1 MSVKELAQS
10 LFPVL
15 SLLDLNQISYTLD
28 GEMAVALQG
37 VPVGK
42 NRAEDE
48 EKLCQI
54 NFQWDA
60 SEKLQQLL
68 SNYPNYHMSSEVNG
82 RSLKLSDGAV
92 SYCLRCTF
100 GEVVRTDPDRLLIT
114 IADQQ
119 IPVKCLDY
127 FLRELPP
134 NAFLRSVIKNY
145 LRQIQQTDAFA
156 NGDAWNEDAYQAWIK
171 RFGTPEQAGMKI
183 MRNPRARLGT
193 LAPYLSERQ
202 VANRRIINLLGSHGG
217 KAIALA
223 AMGAKVTVVDIS
235 EENAAYAR
243 KTAEAV
249 HIPIRYIV
257 ADVLS
262 LPEEEKTECYDYVVM
277 ELGILHYF
285 IDLDPLAELVA
296 KLLTKGGRMV
306 LHEFHPVSMKLVTTK
321 GKKQVVFGNY
331 FDKHLITRTV
341 AYEKHL
347 ESTHESL
354 KHRVLLKEWTLGEII
369 TAFASAGLHVER
381 LDETPNQKIAD
392 IGLPKLFTLVC
403 SKLS

>member
-1 MSVKELAQS
+1 MAVKELVQS
-10 LFPVL
+10 LFPLL
-15 SLLDLNQISYTLD
+15 SLLDANQISYTLD
-28 GEMAVALQG
+28 GKVAVMLQG
-37 VPVGK
+37 VPVEK
-42 NRAEDE
+42 VEAEDE
-48 EKLCQI
+48 ERLCQI

-60 SEKLQQLL
+60 SEKLLRLL
-68 SNYPNYHMSSEVNG
+68 SDYPNYRLSSDVNG
-82 RSLKLSDGAV
+82 MSLTLSDGAMT
-92 SYCLRCTF
+92 YCLRCTF
-100 GEVVRTDPDRLLIT
+100 GAVIRTDPDRLLIAV
-114 IADQQ
+114 ADKQ

-134 NAFLRSVIKNY
+134 QAPLRQAIKTY
-145 LRQIQQTDAFA
+145 LRRIQQTDASV
-156 NGDAWNEDAYQAWIK
+156 NGNAWNEDAYQAWIK
-171 RFGTPEQAGMKI
+171 RFGTPDQAGKKI
-183 MRNPRARLGT
+183 IKSPRARLGT
-193 LAPYLSERQ
+193 LAPYLSEQ
-202 VANRRIINLLGSHGG
+202 HVANRQIINLLGSHGG

-223 AMGAKVTVVDIS
+223 AMGARVTVVDIS

-249 HIPIRYIV
+249 HVPIRYIV

-262 LPEEEKTECYDYVVM
+262 LPEEEKTGRYDYVVM

-285 IDLDPLAELVA
+285 IDLEPLAELVA
-296 KLLTKGGRMV
+296 RLLKKGGRMI

-331 FDKHLITRTV
+331 FDKRLITRTV

-347 ESTHESL
+347 ESTHEAL
-354 KHRVLLKEWTLGEII
+354 KHHVLLKEWTLGEII

-381 LDETPNQKIAD
+381 LDEAPNMKIAD